1 MSDETTPNEK
11 APAGTTP
18 PKGRPTPSRKQAQ
31 AAKAQPL
38 VANRR
43 DKEALRQQRMQH
55 REARER
61 ARVGQMMGDE
71 RYLMERDR
79 GPQRK
84 WIRDYVD
91 SRWSF
96 GEFMVPL
103 MVLILLLT
111 FIPNERIQFIVLAII
126 WTYVLLSIVGA
137 ILLGR
142 TVRKKL
148 GEKFGVDKV
157 QPGSRM
163 YAAMRSLQMR
173 MLRVPKPQVK
183 RGTKLK

>member
-1 MSDETTPNEK
+1 VSQPASQEN
-11 APAGTTP
+11 PAGMTP
-18 PKGRPTPSRKQAQ
+18 PKGRPTPSRKEAQ
-31 AAKAQPL
+31 AAKARPL
-38 VANRR
+38 VANKL
-43 DKEALRQQRMQH
+43 DKDAVRAQRLQQ

-79 GPQRK
+79 GPQRR

-103 MVLILLLT
+103 MVLILVLT
-111 FIPNERIQFIVLAII
+111 FIPDPRIQFVVLAVI
-126 WTYVLLSIVGA
+126 WTYVALSILGA
-137 ILLGR
+137 VLLGR
-142 TVRKKL
+142 KVHRKL
-148 GEKFGVDKV
+148 AEKFGADKV
-157 QPGSRM
+157 QSGSRM

-183 RGTKLK
+183 RGTKLQ